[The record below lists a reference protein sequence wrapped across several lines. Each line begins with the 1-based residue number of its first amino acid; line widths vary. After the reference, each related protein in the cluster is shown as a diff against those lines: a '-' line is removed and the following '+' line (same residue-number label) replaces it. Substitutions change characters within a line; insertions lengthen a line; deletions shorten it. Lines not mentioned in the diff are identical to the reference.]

1 MVMFRLDILRL
12 IAFPEPMIKHYAF
25 LGLLALSVGAC
36 ATPSP
41 ASDTPD
47 QPTVSHTQ
55 RAMDNASSG
64 VGEAA
69 SAPLKDFNLKRD
81 KIPAL
86 LRTIRN
92 PYDVDMQI
100 ECLEITLR
108 VEALNAVLGRD
119 WDVPPPD
126 KKSLEERTADGA
138 STAFLDA
145 LASEASGL
153 IPYRGLVR
161 TVSGANRHRKKVLK
175 AYERG
180 SHRRTFLKGLGL
192 MKGCSGPAAPAPIE
206 EDSKV
211 VFK

>member
-1 MVMFRLDILRL
+1 MVMFRLDISLL
-12 IAFPEPMIKHYAF
+12 IAFHAQMVKYSVF
-25 LGLLALSVGAC
+25 LGLGGVFIAAC
-36 ATPSP
+36 ATPP
-41 ASDTPD
+41 PVSDGSE
-47 QPTVSHTQ
+47 QSSVSHTQ
-55 RAMDNASSG
+55 RAIDTAGSG

-69 SAPLKDFNLKRD
+69 SAPLKDLNLKRD

-86 LRTIRN
+86 LKKIRN
-92 PYDVDMQI
+92 PYKVDPEI
-100 ECLEITLR
+100 DCLEITLR
-108 VEALNAVLGRD
+108 VEALTAILGRD
-119 WDVPPPD
+119 WDVAPPD

-138 STAFLDA
+138 STAFLDTV
-145 LASEASGL
+145 ASEASGL

-161 TVSGANRHRKKVLK
+161 AVSGANRHNKKVLK

-206 EDSKV
+206 DDSKV